1 MSLEPGTVK
10 IMYQYVFM
18 AVVMKQDMRNY
29 ITGARMSAIPLNCY
43 KP

>member
-1 MSLEPGTVK
+1 MHVTEPGTVK
-10 IMYQYVFM
+10 IMHQYI
-18 AVVMKQDMRNY
+18 VMKQDMRNY